1 MHYTYL
7 ILTLLTVFISSTLR
21 AQDSAKLKSHNLN
34 FIHLASIDGVCHKV
48 DLNDPLGF
56 LPRVTGPLG
65 TDIGCEVQGFYG
77 LIKEQNADAQ
87 SLWVDYRGHK
97 IPDSQVDAGAIYGS
111 NMAWFFNPNDLA
123 KANPVAL
130 AYSVYTDQLVDL
142 HSNTWEPKETQILV
156 ALKGLKTCIVGE
168 IDEQFNSE
176 TAWSKALNL
185 VQDFEN
191 LKCLN

>member
-21 AQDSAKLKSHNLN
+21 AQDSAKLKSQNLN

-56 LPRVTGPLG
+56 LPRITSPLN
-65 TDIGCEVQGFYG
+65 TDISCEAQGFYG
-77 LIKEQNADAQ
+77 LIKEHNTESQG
-87 SLWVDYRGHK
+87 LWIDYRGHK
-97 IPDSQVDAGAIYGS
+97 VPISQTVAETTYGS
-111 NMAWFFNPNDLA
+111 SIAWFFKADDFA

-130 AYSVYTDQLVDL
+130 VYSVYTDQLVDI
-142 HSNTWEPKETQILV
+142 SNNIWEPQETQILV
-156 ALKGLKTCIVGE
+156 ALKGLKTCVVGE
-168 IDEQFNSE
+168 IFEQQSADA
-176 TAWSKALNL
+176 TWSQAVNL